1 MSDAGIERTAE
12 RVQRFRGAVGLRLI
26 AEGTHRT
33 YLASM
38 GQMSYK
44 LIIQRVNRLK
54 IRKKWSC
61 DSENII

>member
-1 MSDAGIERTAE
+1 MSDAGIEKIAE
-12 RVQRFRGAVGLRLI
+12 RVQCFRGAVGLRI
-26 AEGTHRT
+26 AAEGTHYT
-33 YLASM
+33 YQASE

-44 LIIQRVNRLK
+44 LIIQRVNRLT